1 MAKEVLG
8 SCLASDL
15 QAVRLSCTKGE
26 HVGDGHKDE
35 DNDEKVVMRRTR
47 RQMMAVKV
55 VMRRTRR
62 QMTTVKLLPGKMLR
76 NPCLVWRVRTR

>member
-35 DNDEKVVMRRTR
+35 DNDK
-47 RQMMAVKV
+47 KV

-76 NPCLVWRVRTR
+76 NPCLGWRVRTR